1 MKSPIRLLAA
11 GLAIAALAACGSTA
25 TEATTTSAAPT
36 ETDTLTVVTHDS
48 FVLPQ
53 ELLDQFAEETGYT
66 VTYVAPGDAGTL
78 VNQLILTKESPLG
91 DVVFGID
98 NAMASR
104 ASREGVLADYTSP
117 AAAGTDAKL
126 AADQL
131 TPVDYGDVCINA
143 DSAWF
148 DKHDLTVPATLDDLA
163 RPEYKDLLVVSSPA
177 TSSPGLSF
185 LLATVGAK
193 GDGWL
198 DYWQSLKDNGLKVV
212 AGWTDAYYTDFS
224 GADGKGDRPLVLS
237 YSTSPAFTLDGD
249 TSTTEA
255 LLDTCF
261 RQVEYVGVIAG
272 AQNPVGAGKFI
283 DFLLSD
289 EVQSVIPENMYM
301 YPAVTDTKLPADWQK
316 FAPLSDS
323 PIEVAPADID
333 ANREAWISQWSEAI
347 G

>member
-11 GLAIAALAACGSTA
+11 GLAVTALAACGSTG
-25 TEATTTSAAPT
+25 TQATTSPTPT

-53 ELLDQFAEETGYT
+53 ELLDQFSEETGYT

-78 VNQLILTKESPLG
+78 VNQLILTKDSPLG

-104 ASREGVLADYTSP
+104 ASREGVLADYTSA
-117 AAAGTDAKL
+117 AAAGTDAQL

-193 GDGWL
+193 DDGWL

-261 RQVEYVGVIAG
+261 RQVEYAGVIAG

-301 YPAVTDTKLPADWQK
+301 YPAVTDTELPADWQK

>member
-11 GLAIAALAACGSTA
+11 GLAVTALAACGSTG
-25 TEATTTSAAPT
+25 TRATTSPTPT

-78 VNQLILTKESPLG
+78 VNQLILTKDSPLG

-104 ASREGVLADYTSP
+104 ASREGVLADYTSA
-117 AAAGTDAKL
+117 AAAGTDAQL

-193 GDGWL
+193 DDGWL

-261 RQVEYVGVIAG
+261 RQVEYAGVIAG

-301 YPAVTDTKLPADWQK
+301 YPAVTDTELPADWQK